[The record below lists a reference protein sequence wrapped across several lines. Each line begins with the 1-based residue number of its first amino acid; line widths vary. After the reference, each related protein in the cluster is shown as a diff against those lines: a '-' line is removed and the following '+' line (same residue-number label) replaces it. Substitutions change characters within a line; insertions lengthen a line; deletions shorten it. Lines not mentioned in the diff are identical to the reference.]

1 MQNIKQTIEKKVFVQ
16 GLIYLNLICFIL
28 PFVKVRDD
36 FLDIRDSL
44 SLLNIIAVSKYAPYA
59 WGLLALAALGLAAT
73 HLNALSSLKRPALF
87 VMSVGNIIL
96 CLIFSSKVFGT
107 NTYLE
112 SSVKGGLGFFLL
124 LNLSIVILL
133 VALFPLIEGFILKGE
148 NKDDVKTET
157 QTSAYEEVTTQ
168 N

>member
-1 MQNIKQTIEKKVFVQ
+1 MQDIKKTIEKKIFGR

-44 SLLNIIAVSKYAPYA
+44 SLFNIIAVSRYAPYA
-59 WGLLALAALGLAAT
+59 WGLLALALLGLAAT
-73 HLNALSSLKRPALF
+73 HLNLLSALKRPALC
-87 VMSVGNIIL
+87 VTSIGNIIL
-96 CLIFSSKVFGT
+96 CLNFASKVFGT

-112 SSVKGGLGFFLL
+112 ESIKGGIGFYLIV
-124 LNLSIVILL
+124 NISIVILL
-133 VALFPLIEGFILKGE
+133 VALFPLIEKFILKGE
-148 NKDDVKTET
+148 NKAGVKTE
-157 QTSAYEEVTTQ
+157 QNEPALKEETAQ